1 MPYVLLL
8 STEQK
13 KPYFKTKEKIFF
25 KEHKNCEFTSDQKN
39 VIKSFNSKNDK
50 KKGLIFG
57 KFLYEIYDNF

>member
-25 KEHKNCEFTSDQKN
+25 KEHKNCEFTSDQRN

-50 KKGLIFG
+50 KGSNLWQIF
-57 KFLYEIYDNF
+57 I